1 MLKFQ
6 IFHQKLWNFGQNSYN
21 FYSKRPIGNCEHV
34 EDIQGLNQESRKWFQ
49 ISISYFIFQKLSP
62 FRCWNV
68 KNISK
73 SSFWSSPVLK
83 VPFKI
88 PKPNTFLLKL
98 DRKWPECGPEMAKV
112 WTGSK
117 PEVEMII
124 NSFLWL
130 VWLLI
135 SVLVR
140 YEFGEYQ
147 HRHNS
152 LQERVCMEH
161 NEQLLK
167 SIFQKWLIHHN
178 RNHQLCLQSWQILA
192 MAMNEELLLGLK
204 WAIYMS
210 HKYES
215 AHDHVRFNEIG
226 LMSDDPGFDRFD
238 SEFERIC

>member
-1 MLKFQ
+1 MGFKYLFPTLSFKNCHPLDAGMSK
-6 IFHQKLWNFGQNSYN
+6 ISLSRLSEVLP
-21 FYSKRPIGNCEHV
+21 YSRY
-34 EDIQGLNQESRKWFQ
+34 L
-49 ISISYFIFQKLSP
+49 
-62 FRCWNV
+62 
-68 KNISK
+68 SK
-73 SSFWSSPVLK
+73 SQNRTLFWW
-83 VPFKI
+83 
-88 PKPNTFLLKL
+88 KL

-192 MAMNEELLLGLK
+192 MAMNEELLLDLK
-204 WAIYMS
+204 WAISMS

-215 AHDHVRFNEIG
+215 AHDHVRFNEISF
-226 LMSDDPGFDRFD
+226 MSDDPGFDRFD